1 MSRHQLWCLRH
12 GATEWAV
19 AHRHTGRTDLPLLP
33 EGEIEARS
41 RAERLAAH
49 EFARVL
55 VSPLQRARR
64 TAELA
69 GVAEGASERADLV
82 EWHYGEAEGLTTPEL
97 RERLDPAW
105 TVWDGEV
112 PGGETPEDVGT
123 RADRVL
129 AEAREVDGDVLLV
142 AHGHLLR
149 VLTARWLG
157 QPARFGRHLR
167 FPTAGLAV
175 LGWERETPVLLELS
189 PPPRP

>member
-1 MSRHQLWCLRH
+1 MSPHELWCLRH

-19 AHRHTGRTDLPLLP
+19 QHRHTGRTDLPLLP
-33 EGEIEARS
+33 EGEDEARS
-41 RAERLAAH
+41 RAARLAAH

-55 VSPLQRARR
+55 VSPLRRARH

-69 GVAEGASERADLV
+69 GVAEGASVRADLM

-97 RERLDPAW
+97 RERWPGW
-105 TVWDGEV
+105 TVWRGPV
-112 PGGETPEDVGT
+112 PGGETAEEVAT

-129 AEAREVDGDVLLV
+129 AEAREVDGDVLVV

-149 VLTARWLG
+149 ILTARWLG
-157 QPARFGRHLR
+157 QPATFGAHLR
-167 FPTAGLAV
+167 FPTAGLAR

-189 PPPRP
+189 GP